1 MLFGLPHL
9 RYHLYRSA
17 VDMRKGFDG
26 LSGLVRNELGR
37 NPMSGELFIFINRRA
52 NLIKLLFWDITGYA
66 IYYKRLERG
75 TFEIPRSLSSDKS
88 IILSREQLMLIMEG
102 ISLESVRKRRRYR
115 AVPSE
120 QTAVPNYGER
130 A

>member
-1 MLFGLPHL
+1 MLFGVPHL
-9 RYHLYRSA
+9 RYHLYRGA

-37 NPMSGELFIFINRRA
+37 NPMNGELFIFINRRG
-52 NLIKLLFWDITGYA
+52 NLIKLLVWDITGYA
-66 IYYKRLERG
+66 VYYKRLERG
-75 TFEIPRSLSSDKS
+75 TFEIPHSVSSGKS

-102 ISLESVRKRRRYR
+102 ISLKSVRMRRRY
-115 AVPSE
+115 S
-120 QTAVPNYGER
+120 AVPNYIEG